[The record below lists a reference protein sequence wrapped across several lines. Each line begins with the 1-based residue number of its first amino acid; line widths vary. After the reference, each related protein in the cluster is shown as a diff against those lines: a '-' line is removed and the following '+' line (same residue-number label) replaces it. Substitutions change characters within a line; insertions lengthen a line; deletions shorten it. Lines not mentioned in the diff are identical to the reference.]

1 MKASLEP
8 KEQQIESL
16 KEQLLDLEK
25 VFEIQTSETQNLQ
38 VQVDARVDKHKELQ
52 SELLNEKTKARAHEK
67 TIGDFVSTIHEII

>member
-25 VFEIQTSETQNLQ
+25 VFEIQTVETKNLETQ
-38 VQVDARVDKHKELQ
+38 VKIREDKHQKLQ
-52 SELLNEKTKARAHEK
+52 
-67 TIGDFVSTIHEII
+67 

>member
-25 VFEIQTSETQNLQ
+25 VFEIQTAET
-38 VQVDARVDKHKELQ
+38 
-52 SELLNEKTKARAHEK
+52 
-67 TIGDFVSTIHEII
+67 